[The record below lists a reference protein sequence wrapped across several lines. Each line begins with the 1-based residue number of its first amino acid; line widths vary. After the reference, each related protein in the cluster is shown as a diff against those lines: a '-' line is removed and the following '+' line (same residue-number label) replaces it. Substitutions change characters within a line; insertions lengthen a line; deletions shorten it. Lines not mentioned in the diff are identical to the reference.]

1 MTKPRKSTDDFPV
14 KGEGKKFYS
23 LEDVKIAYNEKVID
37 LHAIINVKI
46 DNPNGTTEMK
56 ETTVGRVLFNEFV
69 PNEVEFV
76 DELLTKKSLRDII
89 GGILKECGVPRT
101 VQFLDDIKDL
111 GYNMAFKG
119 GLSFNLGDVIVPE
132 EKIGLLEDA
141 HTKVEEVKNNYNMG
155 FITNNER
162 YNQVIDIWTNTNAKL
177 TDTVMRDMINDNQ
190 GFNSVYMM
198 LDSGARGS
206 KDRFV
211 S

>member
-1 MTKPRKSTDDFPV
+1 
-14 KGEGKKFYS
+14 
-23 LEDVKIAYNEKVID
+23 
-37 LHAIINVKI
+37 
-46 DNPNGTTEMK
+46 
-56 ETTVGRVLFNEFV
+56 
-69 PNEVEFV
+69 
-76 DELLTKKSLRDII
+76 
-89 GGILKECGVPRT
+89 
-101 VQFLDDIKDL
+101 
-111 GYNMAFKG
+111 MAFKG

-198 LDSGARGS
+198 LDSGARDL
-206 KDRFV
+206 KNRFV
-211 S
+211 SWQV